1 MDVDLSPLEI
11 DFLLRELQ
19 ANQGMI
25 APSASIPAWY
35 RHSIQET
42 LRDALL
48 TDRKQRWELT
58 EQRHQELLRAE
69 EKERLVREH
78 SQKAEAHTAP
88 EGIWRQ
94 GGADAQARLEG
105 SADSKGVS
113 GLSENRQAEQ
123 T

>member
-1 MDVDLSPLEI
+1 MNVDLSPLEI

-48 TDRKQRWELT
+48 ADRKRRFEL
-58 EQRHQELLRAE
+58 QDQKIQALME
-69 EKERLVREH
+69 EEARQNQKRLK
-78 SQKAEAHTAP
+78 Q
-88 EGIWRQ
+88 Q
-94 GGADAQARLEG
+94 LEIP
-105 SADSKGVS
+105 
-113 GLSENRQAEQ
+113 
-123 T
+123 

>member
-1 MDVDLSPLEI
+1 MNVNLSPLEI

-48 TDRKQRWELT
+48 FDRKRRIEL
-58 EQRHQELLRAE
+58 QDQKIKELME
-69 EKERLVREH
+69 EEARQNQERLK
-78 SQKAEAHTAP
+78 Q
-88 EGIWRQ
+88 Q
-94 GGADAQARLEG
+94 LEIP
-105 SADSKGVS
+105 
-113 GLSENRQAEQ
+113 
-123 T
+123 

>member
-1 MDVDLSPLEI
+1 MNVNLSPLEI

-48 TDRKQRWELT
+48 ADRKRRFEL
-58 EQRHQELLRAE
+58 QDQKVQALME
-69 EKERLVREH
+69 EEARQNQERLK
-78 SQKAEAHTAP
+78 Q
-88 EGIWRQ
+88 Q
-94 GGADAQARLEG
+94 LEIP
-105 SADSKGVS
+105 
-113 GLSENRQAEQ
+113 
-123 T
+123 

>member
-1 MDVDLSPLEI
+1 MNVNLSPLEI

-48 TDRKQRWELT
+48 AHRKQRFEL
-58 EQRHQELLRAE
+58 QDQKIQALME
-69 EKERLVREH
+69 EEARQNQERLK
-78 SQKAEAHTAP
+78 Q
-88 EGIWRQ
+88 Q
-94 GGADAQARLEG
+94 LEIP
-105 SADSKGVS
+105 
-113 GLSENRQAEQ
+113 
-123 T
+123 

>member
-1 MDVDLSPLEI
+1 MNVNLSPLEI

-48 TDRKQRWELT
+48 ADRKRRWEL
-58 EQRHQELLRAE
+58 QDQKVQALME
-69 EKERLVREH
+69 EEARQNQERLK
-78 SQKAEAHTAP
+78 QQL
-88 EGIWRQ
+88 GQ
-94 GGADAQARLEG
+94 
-105 SADSKGVS
+105 
-113 GLSENRQAEQ
+113 
-123 T
+123 

>member
-1 MDVDLSPLEI
+1 MNVDFSPLEI

-48 TDRKQRWELT
+48 SDRKRRFEL
-58 EQRHQELLRAE
+58 QDQKVRALME
-69 EKERLVREH
+69 EEARQSQERLK
-78 SQKAEAHTAP
+78 Q
-88 EGIWRQ
+88 Q
-94 GGADAQARLEG
+94 LEIP
-105 SADSKGVS
+105 
-113 GLSENRQAEQ
+113 
-123 T
+123 

>member
-1 MDVDLSPLEI
+1 MNVDLSPLEI

-48 TDRKQRWELT
+48 RDRKRRFEL
-58 EQRHQELLRAE
+58 QDQKVRALME
-69 EKERLVREH
+69 EEARQNQERLK
-78 SQKAEAHTAP
+78 Q
-88 EGIWRQ
+88 Q
-94 GGADAQARLEG
+94 LEIP
-105 SADSKGVS
+105 
-113 GLSENRQAEQ
+113 
-123 T
+123 

>member
-1 MDVDLSPLEI
+1 MNLSPLEI

-48 TDRKQRWELT
+48 ADRKARFEL
-58 EQRHQELLRAE
+58 QDQKIKALME
-69 EKERLVREH
+69 EEARQNQERLK
-78 SQKAEAHTAP
+78 Q
-88 EGIWRQ
+88 Q
-94 GGADAQARLEG
+94 LEIP
-105 SADSKGVS
+105 
-113 GLSENRQAEQ
+113 
-123 T
+123 

>member
-1 MDVDLSPLEI
+1 MNVDLSPLEI

-48 TDRKQRWELT
+48 ADRKRRCEL
-58 EQRHQELLRAE
+58 QDQKVRALMQEEARQNQ
-69 EKERLVREH
+69 ERLK
-78 SQKAEAHTAP
+78 Q
-88 EGIWRQ
+88 Q
-94 GGADAQARLEG
+94 LEIP
-105 SADSKGVS
+105 
-113 GLSENRQAEQ
+113 
-123 T
+123 

>member
-1 MDVDLSPLEI
+1 MNVNLSPLEI

-48 TDRKQRWELT
+48 ADRKQRSELS
-58 EQRHQELLRAE
+58 EKRHQELLRAE
-69 EKERLVREH
+69 EKERLVRQH
-78 SQKAEAHTAP
+78 SRQTEAHQS
-88 EGIWRQ
+88 RLQ
-94 GGADAQARLEG
+94 GAHAQARIEG

-113 GLSENRQAEQ
+113 GLSENRHAEQ

>member
-1 MDVDLSPLEI
+1 MNVNLSPLEI

-48 TDRKQRWELT
+48 TDRKQRWELS

-69 EKERLVREH
+69 EKEGLVREYTR
-78 SQKAEAHTAP
+78 QAEANQS
-88 EGIWRQ
+88 RLQ
-94 GGADAQARLEG
+94 GAHAQARLEG
-105 SADSKGVS
+105 SADSEGVQ

-123 T
+123 P

>member
-1 MDVDLSPLEI
+1 MNVDLSYLEI

-48 TDRKQRWELT
+48 RDRKRRFELQDQT
-58 EQRHQELLRAE
+58 VRALME
-69 EKERLVREH
+69 EEARQNQERLK
-78 SQKAEAHTAP
+78 Q
-88 EGIWRQ
+88 Q
-94 GGADAQARLEG
+94 LEIP
-105 SADSKGVS
+105 
-113 GLSENRQAEQ
+113 
-123 T
+123 

>member
-1 MDVDLSPLEI
+1 MNVDLSPLEI

-48 TDRKQRWELT
+48 ADRKRRFELSD
-58 EQRHQELLRAE
+58 QRHQELLSAE
-69 EKERLVREH
+69 EKEGLVRQHCGQAGANQSRLEG
-78 SQKAEAHTAP
+78 AH
-88 EGIWRQ
+88 
-94 GGADAQARLEG
+94 AQARIEG
-105 SADSKGVS
+105 SADSKSVS
-113 GLSENRQAEQ
+113 GLSEDRQAKQ

>member
-1 MDVDLSPLEI
+1 MNVDLSPLEI

-48 TDRKQRWELT
+48 SDRKRRFEL
-58 EQRHQELLRAE
+58 QDQKVRALME
-69 EKERLVREH
+69 EEARQSQERLK
-78 SQKAEAHTAP
+78 Q
-88 EGIWRQ
+88 Q
-94 GGADAQARLEG
+94 LE
-105 SADSKGVS
+105 
-113 GLSENRQAEQ
+113 LP
-123 T
+123 

>member
-1 MDVDLSPLEI
+1 MNVNLSPLEI

-48 TDRKQRWELT
+48 ADRKRRWEL
-58 EQRHQELLRAE
+58 QD
-69 EKERLVREH
+69 
-78 SQKAEAHTAP
+78 QKVQALMEDEAQQQL
-88 EGIWRQ
+88 GQ
-94 GGADAQARLEG
+94 
-105 SADSKGVS
+105 S
-113 GLSENRQAEQ
+113 
-123 T
+123 

>member
-1 MDVDLSPLEI
+1 MNVNLSPLEI

-48 TDRKQRWELT
+48 TDRKQRVEL
-58 EQRHQELLRAE
+58 QDQKIQALME
-69 EKERLVREH
+69 EEARQSQERLK
-78 SQKAEAHTAP
+78 Q
-88 EGIWRQ
+88 Q
-94 GGADAQARLEG
+94 LEIP
-105 SADSKGVS
+105 
-113 GLSENRQAEQ
+113 
-123 T
+123 

>member
-1 MDVDLSPLEI
+1 MNVDLSPLEI

-48 TDRKQRWELT
+48 ADRKRRFEL
-58 EQRHQELLRAE
+58 QDQKVRAVME
-69 EKERLVREH
+69 EEARQNQERLK
-78 SQKAEAHTAP
+78 Q
-88 EGIWRQ
+88 Q
-94 GGADAQARLEG
+94 LEIP
-105 SADSKGVS
+105 
-113 GLSENRQAEQ
+113 
-123 T
+123 

>member
-1 MDVDLSPLEI
+1 MNVNLSPLEI

-48 TDRKQRWELT
+48 ADRKRRWEL
-58 EQRHQELLRAE
+58 QDQKVQALME
-69 EKERLVREH
+69 EEARQNQERLK
-78 SQKAEAHTAP
+78 Q
-88 EGIWRQ
+88 Q
-94 GGADAQARLEG
+94 LEIP
-105 SADSKGVS
+105 
-113 GLSENRQAEQ
+113 
-123 T
+123 

>member
-1 MDVDLSPLEI
+1 MNVNLSPLEI

-48 TDRKQRWELT
+48 TDRKRRWE
-58 EQRHQELLRAE
+58 
-69 EKERLVREH
+69 
-78 SQKAEAHTAP
+78 
-88 EGIWRQ
+88 
-94 GGADAQARLEG
+94 
-105 SADSKGVS
+105 
-113 GLSENRQAEQ
+113 
-123 T
+123 

>member
-1 MDVDLSPLEI
+1 MNVDLSPLEI

-48 TDRKQRWELT
+48 ADRKRRFEL
-58 EQRHQELLRAE
+58 QDQKVRALME
-69 EKERLVREH
+69 EEVRQSQERLK
-78 SQKAEAHTAP
+78 Q
-88 EGIWRQ
+88 Q
-94 GGADAQARLEG
+94 LEIP
-105 SADSKGVS
+105 
-113 GLSENRQAEQ
+113 
-123 T
+123 

>member
-1 MDVDLSPLEI
+1 MNVNLSPLEI

-78 SQKAEAHTAP
+78 TRQAEANQS
-88 EGIWRQ
+88 RLQ
-94 GGADAQARLEG
+94 GAHAQARLEG
-105 SADSKGVS
+105 SADSESVS
-113 GLSENRQAEQ
+113 GLSENRQA
-123 T
+123 